1 VPNTNANSS
10 VVVTNLLQALGNK
23 SFTSIGIYN
32 PSSGTDMITMHQASG
47 RDISIRMTTP
57 AAANRVYTLP
67 DAGADTDFTMNAGT
81 QTISG
86 SKTFSAATTNFQAI
100 NIQSTT
106 TTSLLRLATSSGNA
120 STLARVD
127 GVGTKLN
134 DPGSGGFFLIDTGGN
149 ASVNKTFAATAL
161 TASNTTNQLVLGTT
175 TVNAPAPAAPRT
187 YSLPDVGANAEFAF
201 ASSLST
207 IPMTGRTF
215 VQYNS
220 LPTGVGSN
228 TLYTCPAGKK
238 VAVINNCVYNPT
250 AGAIS
255 YFLEVSRGGVYR
267 QVIATA
273 SVAAGARSTPANGLS
288 LDPGDI
294 LSINITASG
303 LSVVGSAILVPST
316 NPITTIYM
324 SPTLTPATFY
334 TCPVGKYAYSVSNT
348 GAMTYTAP
356 TMLSTNPTGG
366 SVTIQF
372 TLTKGATTYSLGSAA
387 IGAGNNTA
395 ISLGAILEP
404 GDIIQASA
412 TALGTFLNM
421 VLQEV
426 S

>member
-1 VPNTNANSS
+1 
-10 VVVTNLLQALGNK
+10 
-23 SFTSIGIYN
+23 
-32 PSSGTDMITMHQASG
+32 MITMHQASG

-57 AAANRVYTLP
+57 AAAARVYTLP

-86 SKTFSAATTNFQAI
+86 SKTFSAATTNFQAV
-100 NIQSTT
+100 NIQSNT

-120 STLARVD
+120 STLSLVD
-127 GVGTKLN
+127 GVGTKIN
-134 DPGSGGFFLIDTGGN
+134 DPTSGGFFLIDGTTGN
-149 ASVNKTFAATAL
+149 ASVNKTFSSTAL
-161 TASNTTNQLVLGTT
+161 TATNTTNQLVLGTT
-175 TVNAPAPAAPRT
+175 TVSAPSPAAPRT

-201 ASSLST
+201 ASSLSPT
-207 IPMTGRTF
+207 PLTGRTF

-220 LPTGVGSN
+220 LPTTVGSN

-267 QVIATA
+267 QVTATV

-294 LSINITASG
+294 LSINVSAAG
-303 LSVVGSAILVPST
+303 LSVVGSVILVPST
-316 NPITTIYM
+316 NPITTIHM
-324 SPTLTPATFY
+324 SPTLTPTTFY

-356 TMLSTNPTGG
+356 TFVSMNPTGG
-366 SVTIQF
+366 NVTIQF
-372 TLTKGATTYSLGSAA
+372 SLTKGATTYSLGTLLVNS
-387 IGAGNNTA
+387 GNATIA
-395 ISLGAILEP
+395 SLGAVLEP
-404 GDIIQASA
+404 GDIVQVSA
-412 TALGTFLNM
+412 TALGTFM
-421 VLQEV
+421 YMTVQEV